1 MGTRKIC
8 PKCGVSNPEDASYC
22 RQCGMLL
29 MQQGPTVQGPK
40 PQENGQISGT
50 SATAQDDS
58 KPQSNDAPA
67 GNQPPSYTYGQP
79 QSNDAPAGNQPPSYT
94 YGQPQSNGAP
104 MGSQPPSYTY
114 GQPQSN
120 DTPAGSQPPSYTYGQ
135 PQSNDTPAGNQP
147 PSYTYGQPHRHMPQ
161 YPFGQ
166 VGRPFGYFDGYFE
179 PGSMTPLR
187 SRIAAAVLC
196 LLLGPFGIHKFY
208 VGQWGWGI
216 VSLFLLITLGWTGWI
231 WGIVYAISIAEAI
244 LLFTMSNEDFQNK
257 YHVRPL

>member
-79 QSNDAPAGNQPPSYT
+79 QSN
-94 YGQPQSNGAP
+94 GAP

-114 GQPQSN
+114 GQPQGN
-120 DTPAGSQPPSYTYGQ
+120 DTPTGS
-135 PQSNDTPAGNQP
+135 QP

>member
-29 MQQGPTVQGPK
+29 MQQGPTVQGPQ

-79 QSNDAPAGNQPPSYT
+79 QSN
-94 YGQPQSNGAP
+94 GAP

-114 GQPQSN
+114 GQPQGN
-120 DTPAGSQPPSYTYGQ
+120 DTPTGS
-135 PQSNDTPAGNQP
+135 QP